1 MATEENNLTTLLG
14 LIKPL
19 TQLLEKGSCLSK
31 NQALA
36 SLLKGLAHPASGTGN
51 ESDHWVSSQR
61 LMQARTS
68 LQSDEE
74 LIAALLVTGSK
85 EVPASQVL
93 QKAWCQLLAGR
104 CNEASQLSDPQLFV
118 NLLTQLNGAAEWVF
132 EHRDNACLKATEFTE
147 LERSLLGAS
156 AEQNQVTPMLARV
169 LAVASRLSGW
179 QQQDLQSIDT
189 IEQTGQRPDINW
201 CHGRLI
207 QRTNQKASE
216 FQYVLNGVAN
226 QPLPGNLPQ
235 LLQKEQQLAVMK
247 WVLANPWS
255 YLLTLIAY
263 EQYVWQMEAS
273 GALLLELP
281 PGQSEMQPTA
291 IQVLVANNDGD
302 ELYCGSL
309 GAFVLKILSSLNMA
323 IFPNSMTEAELN
335 AELSQV
341 ISQLIQYKV
350 WRFFDGLSGEQGFY
364 QIDPDFS
371 DVCYGRVGQPS
382 FSRYAKNLRQAIRSQ
397 AIQWRSDCQMQAK
410 QINTQELNAS
420 AA

>member
-19 TQLLEKGSCLSK
+19 TQLLEKGSCLS
-31 NQALA
+31 NNHVLV
-36 SLLKGLAHPASGTGN
+36 SLLKGLAHPASCDN
-51 ESDHWVSSQR
+51 SESNHWVASQR

-68 LQSDEE
+68 LQSDDE

-85 EVPASQVL
+85 EVLASQAL
-93 QKAWCQLLAGR
+93 QQAWCQLIAGR
-104 CNEASQLSDPQLFV
+104 CNEASQLSDPQLLV
-118 NLLTQLNGAAEWVF
+118 NLVTQLDAAAEWVF
-132 EHRDNACLKATEFTE
+132 SHKGNASLKATAFAE
-147 LERSLLGAS
+147 LERNLLGAS
-156 AEQNQVTPMLARV
+156 AEQNQVTPTLARV
-169 LAVASRLSGW
+169 LAVASQLSGW
-179 QQQDLQSIDT
+179 QQQELPCIDT

-216 FQYVLNGVAN
+216 FQYVLNGMAN
-226 QPLPGNLPQ
+226 QPLPRNLQQLPQ
-235 LLQKEQQLAVMK
+235 KELQLAVMK
-247 WVLANPWS
+247 WVVANPWA
-255 YLLTLIAY
+255 YLLTLIVY

-281 PGQSEMQPTA
+281 AGQSEMQPTA

-302 ELYCGSL
+302 ELYCGSF

-323 IFPNSMTEAELN
+323 IFPNGMTEAELN

-397 AIQWRSDCQMQAK
+397 AIQWRSDSQMQAK
-410 QINTQELNAS
+410 LINTQELNAS